1 MKIIDGSECLDFN
14 PALKDKVFFLD
25 MQDIWS
31 VSHSDVFSINNMT
44 DRELRESVVED
55 VLAVTMWVKTFAQP
69 LDFKIE
75 TLMRFLKSDDQR
87 ERVFTALN
95 DAEVKGLFEMNENQ
109 QLRIR
114 DNREILQAAMDYCG
128 NWYGGFTIPPNIDVI
143 MSNSEML
150 DEAVQQYGS
159 VDGVIDALS
168 MEFKATQHCKKT
180 IN

>member
-14 PALKDKVFFLD
+14 PALKNKVFFLD
-25 MQDIWS
+25 LQDIWS
-31 VSHSDVFSINNMT
+31 VSHSDVFSINNMS

-87 ERVFTALN
+87 ERVVTALN
-95 DAEVKGLFEMNENQ
+95 DAEVKGLFEVNENQ

-114 DNREILQAAMDYCG
+114 DHRDILQAAMDYCG
-128 NWYGGFTIPPNIDVI
+128 NWYHGYVIPPNIDVL
-143 MSNSEML
+143 MSNPEMIG
-150 DEAVQQYGS
+150 EALEQYGS
-159 VDGVIDALS
+159 FDNVVEAMT
-168 MEFKATQHCKKT
+168 MEFKANQHSKKT